1 MVCIAAVNYDD
12 DNRGKIQNRERAKQI
27 IDFSGMRF
35 GNITPTD
42 LDGLIEKGNK
52 AFVFYEYKLPDAEMP
67 SGQKL
72 ALMRIV
78 DGLSEAGKYAVLF
91 LCRHKQY
98 NTEEDVK
105 ADKAIVEAIY
115 WKNQWRKG
123 SNLTVKELTDKFLK
137 WDEHPKRRDYDEE
150 REQTLD
156 GTGRTDIE
164 PSA

>member
-1 MVCIAAVNYDD
+1 MVCIASVNYDD
-12 DNRGKIQNRERAKQI
+12 DNRGRIQNRERAKQI

-91 LCRHKQY
+91 LCRHKEY
-98 NTEEDVK
+98 NPEADVK
-105 ADKAIVEAIY
+105 AYKAVVEAIY
-115 WKNQWRKG
+115 WKSQWRKG
-123 SNLTVKELTDKFLK
+123 SNLTVRELTDKFLK
-137 WDEHPKRRDYDEE
+137 WVEHPKRRGTHEE
-150 REQTLD
+150 REQNLD
-156 GTGRTDIE
+156 RAGRTDIE
-164 PSA
+164 PTA